1 MGTEH
6 PTPARLRLRDL
17 PFTARVVL
25 SAFLLSVGLGYTAAL
40 VQLHIQ
46 HATPGNLLPTQED
59 AVRLFH
65 GSKGERP
72 KSKLELLID
81 SEENL
86 QFNGSGQM
94 RAAFTTKSTKPDWDS
109 AIDKRAEKIA
119 GDGNDVEDRHREQA
133 EKELRAERDGER
145 RALLAWVN
153 GGAKKEAYDQDTFLL
168 PRELIEQP
176 ITAKYVKAIDPETK
190 AVKVT
195 SLLTDRCI
203 RCHKSDG
210 VGKAK
215 DFPLNEYAKLKPY
228 VAVTETSTRMTT
240 EKLAQTTHVHL
251 LGFSM
256 LYGLTGLIFAFTSYP
271 GIVRLLIAPL
281 PLVAQVV
288 DISCWWLARMDPMYA
303 RVIAVTGGLVAGG
316 LMLQIT
322 LTLFNLYGKTGKGL
336 LLLLLLAAGLGAW
349 QLKGPIE
356 QYVAEEKANAAA
368 ADK

>member
-1 MGTEH
+1 MGTDL
-6 PTPARLRLRDL
+6 PTPASLRLRNL
-17 PFTARVVL
+17 PLPARIVI
-25 SAFLLSVGLGYTAAL
+25 SAFLLSVGLGYLAAL

-46 HATPGNLLPTQED
+46 HATPGNLLPTPDD

-65 GSKGERP
+65 GAKGERP
-72 KSKLELLID
+72 KSKLEVLID
-81 SEENL
+81 AEENL
-86 QFNGSGQM
+86 KFGGNGQM
-94 RAAFTTKSTKPDWDS
+94 RDAFTTKSTKPDWDS

-145 RALLAWVN
+145 RVLLAWVN
-153 GGAKKEAYDQDTFLL
+153 AGAKKEAYELDTFVL

-176 ITAKYVKAIDPETK
+176 ITAKYVKENEPEK
-190 AVKVT
+190 KVVKVT

-203 RCHKSDG
+203 RCHKPDG

-215 DFPLNEYAKLKPY
+215 DFPLNDYAKLKPY
-228 VAVTETSTRMTT
+228 VMAAESSTRMST

-271 GIVRLLIAPL
+271 GLVRFVIAPL
-281 PLVAQVV
+281 PLVAQVA
-288 DISCWWLARMDPMYA
+288 DISCWWLARLDPLYA
-303 RVIAVTGGLVAGG
+303 HVIVFTGAAVAAG
-316 LMLQIT
+316 LMLQIA
-322 LTLFNLYGKTGKGL
+322 LTLFNLYGKAGKGV
-336 LLLLLLAAGLGAW
+336 LLLLLLAAGWGAW

-356 QYVAEEKANAAA
+356 QYVAEEKIEMAAQ
-368 ADK
+368 K